1 MLTELVRGRPGQPV
15 AREVVV
21 RPALRR
27 GAHLCQAHG
36 LLLLGE
42 LVDVDAVPLAHLGR
56 HDTCGAVDV
65 GGLAA
70 PCGRGLPHDRVTGWT
85 LNDAGYYDASEGR

>member
-1 MLTELVRGRPGQPV
+1 
-15 AREVVV
+15 
-21 RPALRR
+21 
-27 GAHLCQAHG
+27 
-36 LLLLGE
+36 
-42 LVDVDAVPLAHLGR
+42 VPLAHLGR

-85 LNDAGYYDASEGR
+85 LNGASYYDASEGR